1 MRHVDVIVSLVLLDA
16 GLMGCCASIKI
27 LLLIWHT
34 SLIHRDLLT
43 HVLSLWVIRLPG
55 PLEIFSFSGQVFLD
69 VRPERCQQRI
79 QAHLS
84 LVTLK
89 GTCIAASVMFEC
101 DECLEELAVFLSKIV
116 AIRVLLDFALSG
128 QTFTT
133 AALEWID
140 LVA

>member
-1 MRHVDVIVSLVLLDA
+1 
-16 GLMGCCASIKI
+16 MGCCTSIYI
-27 LLLIWHT
+27 LLLIWQT

-43 HVLSLWVIRLPG
+43 HVLYVWVIRLPG
-55 PLEIFSFSGQVFLD
+55 PLEIFGFSSQVFLD

-89 GTCIAASVMFEC
+89 GTCIAASVMFKS
-101 DECLEELAVFLSKIV
+101 DECLEELAVFSCKI
-116 AIRVLLDFALSG
+116 AATRVLLDFALSG

-133 AALEWID
+133 WALEWID
-140 LVA
+140 FVA